1 MEEAIVEVLAVG
13 MVAILEEVVVEEAL
27 GKLVCKLVVVEA
39 VMEGGILV
47 VVEIVVGDMV
57 LLVVALL

>member
-27 GKLVCKLVVVEA
+27 EEVVIVEPPMVEVLA
-39 VMEGGILV
+39 VL
-47 VVEIVVGDMV
+47 
-57 LLVVALL
+57 A